1 MRCTSAVV
9 APKFDKFD
17 SAKRVRVIGETQL
30 IKTLS
35 GHADIR
41 WQVALQ
47 TEHRLSSCVKR
58 VARMHPA
65 RLDEDAA
72 GGALQDLNL
81 AQALTGAVLLR
92 WRA

>member
-1 MRCTSAVV
+1 MV

-35 GHADIR
+35 VHALFDIR
-41 WQVALQ
+41 WQVGLQ
-47 TEHRLSSCVKR
+47 TEHRLSPCVKR